1 MSRVSFFLLAGL
13 LSGGSLLA
21 ADYPVRP
28 VPFTAVTL
36 TAGLWHARQETN
48 CRITLPF
55 ALQQCAVSKRIDNF
69 DLAAETMQRRT
80 AGETHFQNVPATKF
94 PFDDSDVFKAL
105 EGAAYCL
112 SLQPDPEVQKR
123 VDGFIARIAA
133 AQEPDGYLYT
143 FRTMHPDSPVNS
155 RMDAQRWLKDSQA
168 SHELYNIAHLYEAG
182 VAHAQADPAS
192 ILLDVCLKNAELL
205 QRDFGDGQPQIA
217 PGHPGIEM
225 ALAKLYRQT
234 ADRRWLG
241 LAKFFLDA
249 RGFSNNPYNQNHKPV
264 IQQREAV
271 GHAVR
276 ANYLYSGMADV
287 AALAGDPRYLEA
299 ITAIW
304 EDVVGSK
311 LHLTGGCGAL
321 ADGEAY
327 GAAYELPHQCYN
339 ETCAA
344 VGFLLWNQR
353 MFLMTGDGKYMDVFE
368 RTLHNGFLSGVSL
381 SGDRFFYPNPLA
393 YDGKEA
399 FNHDHAGRAPWFGCA
414 CCPPNVLRTMAS
426 LGGYVYA
433 TQADRLYV
441 NLYASSVARVDIQGS
456 SVKIEQKTDYPWDGT
471 ISLTVDPRQPIP
483 FTLCVRIPHWVRGRP
498 LPSDLYTYDDPTP
511 AAWSVSVNGK
521 SLAVELKNGYATID
535 RTWQAGDAVTVRL
548 PMPPRRVTANPR
560 VAAARGQIALERGP
574 IVYCLEGIDNG
585 GSVFDCVVP
594 AGATVV
600 PVRKPALLGG
610 VVVLEIA
617 DAQRLSAT
625 PDGQETQRMMPAVAV
640 PYAFWNN
647 RGLTPMTVWVHASTE
662 SHGR

>member
-1 MSRVSFFLLAGL
+1 MSRISFFLLAGL

-123 VDGFIARIAA
+123 VDGFTARIAA

-548 PMPPRRVTANPR
+548 PMPPRRVMANPR

-594 AGATVV
+594 VGATVV
-600 PVRKPALLGG
+600 PVWKPALLGG

-617 DAQRLSAT
+617 DAQSLSAT

>member
-1 MSRVSFFLLAGL
+1 
-13 LSGGSLLA
+13 
-21 ADYPVRP
+21 
-28 VPFTAVTL
+28 
-36 TAGLWHARQETN
+36 
-48 CRITLPF
+48 
-55 ALQQCAVSKRIDNF
+55 
-69 DLAAETMQRRT
+69 
-80 AGETHFQNVPATKF
+80 
-94 PFDDSDVFKAL
+94 
-105 EGAAYCL
+105 
-112 SLQPDPEVQKR
+112 
-123 VDGFIARIAA
+123 
-133 AQEPDGYLYT
+133 
-143 FRTMHPDSPVNS
+143 MHPDSPVNS

-353 MFLMTGDGKYMDVFE
+353 MFLMTGDGKYLDVFE
-368 RTLHNGFLSGVSL
+368 RTLHNGLLSGVSL
-381 SGDRFFYPNPLA
+381 SGDRFFIRI
-393 YDGKEA
+393 
-399 FNHDHAGRAPWFGCA
+399 H
-414 CCPPNVLRTMAS
+414 
-426 LGGYVYA
+426 
-433 TQADRLYV
+433 
-441 NLYASSVARVDIQGS
+441 
-456 SVKIEQKTDYPWDGT
+456 
-471 ISLTVDPRQPIP
+471 SLTMGKRRLTTIMLD
-483 FTLCVRIPHWVRGRP
+483 GRYG
-498 LPSDLYTYDDPTP
+498 L
-511 AAWSVSVNGK
+511 AAH
-521 SLAVELKNGYATID
+521 
-535 RTWQAGDAVTVRL
+535 TVR
-548 PMPPRRVTANPR
+548 PTCCVQWPRWAVSSMPLKRIACMSICTRVVWHAWTYR
-560 VAAARGQIALERGP
+560 AAR
-574 IVYCLEGIDNG
+574 
-585 GSVFDCVVP
+585 
-594 AGATVV
+594 
-600 PVRKPALLGG
+600 
-610 VVVLEIA
+610 
-617 DAQRLSAT
+617 
-625 PDGQETQRMMPAVAV
+625 
-640 PYAFWNN
+640 
-647 RGLTPMTVWVHASTE
+647 
-662 SHGR
+662 